1 MLLIKNARIYTM
13 ARKEKF
19 EIIKKGHIFVKDGKI
34 DKIITED
41 EKLDSFDKEK
51 VRVINA
57 RGNIAMPGLIDA
69 HSHIGIQE
77 EKKGMEGN
85 DSNETME
92 PVTPYLKAIDAVNAM
107 DSAFE
112 NAVRAGITS
121 VMTGPGSSNVVGGQF
136 VFLKTRG
143 RKIDDLIVLE
153 PAAMKVAFG
162 ENPKRAYGDNGMMP
176 STRMTIASMLREE
189 LHEAVLYK
197 QDKDKAMQNGE
208 EFEEDFRMECWLPV
222 LEKKIPLKA
231 HVHRVDDILTAIRIA
246 KQFDLDMTLDHCT
259 EGHLI
264 VDEILASGYPVI
276 IGPTLASRN
285 KIEVQYS
292 DFKVPGVLAKKGI
305 KVAITTD
312 HPVSLITS
320 LGLCAGLAAKEGL
333 GVEEG
338 LRAITINAAEICR
351 VAHRVGSIE
360 VGKDAD
366 IAIFSGNPMETFT
379 KTLYTIIDGNV
390 VYEAKR

>member
-176 STRMTIASMLREE
+176 R
-189 LHEAVLYK
+189 
-197 QDKDKAMQNGE
+197 
-208 EFEEDFRMECWLPV
+208 
-222 LEKKIPLKA
+222 LE
-231 HVHRVDDILTAIRIA
+231 
-246 KQFDLDMTLDHCT
+246 
-259 EGHLI
+259 
-264 VDEILASGYPVI
+264 
-276 IGPTLASRN
+276 
-285 KIEVQYS
+285 
-292 DFKVPGVLAKKGI
+292 
-305 KVAITTD
+305 
-312 HPVSLITS
+312 
-320 LGLCAGLAAKEGL
+320 
-333 GVEEG
+333 
-338 LRAITINAAEICR
+338 
-351 VAHRVGSIE
+351 
-360 VGKDAD
+360 
-366 IAIFSGNPMETFT
+366 
-379 KTLYTIIDGNV
+379 
-390 VYEAKR
+390 

>member
-1 MLLIKNARIYTM
+1 MLVLLLIKNARIYTM

-19 EIIKKGHIFVKDGKI
+19 EIIPKGHIFVKDGKI
-34 DKIITED
+34 DRIITNDYGLEAY
-41 EKLDSFDKEK
+41 DKEK

-57 RGNIAMPGLIDA
+57 KGNIAMPGLIDA

-136 VFLKTRG
+136 VFMKTRG
-143 RKIDDLIVLE
+143 RKTDDLIVLE

-162 ENPKRAYGDNGMMP
+162 ENPKRTYGDNGMMP
-176 STRMTIASMLREE
+176 STRMTIAAMLREE

-197 QDKDKAMQNGE
+197 QEKDKAMQNGE
-208 EFEEDFRMECWLPV
+208 EFEEDFRKECWLPV

-246 KQFDLDMTLDHCT
+246 KQFNLDITLDHCT

-264 VDEILASGYPVI
+264 ADEIVASGYPVI
-276 IGPTLASRN
+276 
-285 KIEVQYS
+285 V
-292 DFKVPGVLAKKGI
+292 
-305 KVAITTD
+305 
-312 HPVSLITS
+312 
-320 LGLCAGLAAKEGL
+320 
-333 GVEEG
+333 
-338 LRAITINAAEICR
+338 
-351 VAHRVGSIE
+351 
-360 VGKDAD
+360 
-366 IAIFSGNPMETFT
+366 
-379 KTLYTIIDGNV
+379 
-390 VYEAKR
+390 

>member
-19 EIIKKGHIFVKDGKI
+19 EIIPKGHIFVKDGKI
-34 DKIITED
+34 DRIITNDYGLEAY
-41 EKLDSFDKEK
+41 DKEK

-57 RGNIAMPGLIDA
+57 KGNIAMPGLIDA

-136 VFLKTRG
+136 VFMKTRG
-143 RKIDDLIVLE
+143 RKTDDLIVLE

-162 ENPKRAYGDNGMMP
+162 ENPKRTYGDNGMMP
-176 STRMTIASMLREE
+176 STRMTIAAMLREE

-197 QDKDKAMQNGE
+197 QEKDKAMQNGE
-208 EFEEDFRMECWLPV
+208 EFEEDFRKECWLPV

-246 KQFDLDMTLDHCT
+246 KQFNLDITLDHCT

-264 VDEILASGYPVI
+264 ADEIVASGYPVI
-276 IGPTLASRN
+276 VGPTLASRN

-292 DFKVPGVLAKKGI
+292 DFKVPGVLARKGV

-351 VAHRVGSIE
+351 VAHRVGSLE

-366 IAIFSGNPMETFT
+366 IVIYSGNPMETFT